1 MGTLRFSPA
10 VLLFMAPA
18 FVLYGVFF
26 IWPFARTLYY
36 SLFEWNGFSDPR
48 FVGLDNYAEL
58 TRDEL
63 FLRGVGRAALW
74 AALAVLLKVGSALV
88 LAAMLRVPMPGSRLF
103 TTAFFVPVVIS
114 SAAISLLFTLIY
126 DLDVG
131 LLNALL
137 RAVGLASWTRSWLGD
152 ENTALLAV
160 IAVPVWHTI
169 GYFLVILLAAM
180 HGVPKELYESAE
192 LDGAGRW
199 MVFSRITV
207 PMIWTTLQ
215 VCIVLAIT
223 AAFKSFD
230 YVFVMTR
237 GGPGTSTQVP
247 ATYMYETI
255 FIGLKFGYGTAIATA
270 IFLIGLVT
278 TVAFRR
284 LTRPRSH

>member
-1 MGTLRFSPA
+1 MGTLRFRPS
-10 VLLFMAPA
+10 VLLFMLPA
-18 FVLYGVFF
+18 FALYGVFF
-26 IWPFARTLYY
+26 VFPFVRTLYF
-36 SLFEWNGFSDPR
+36 SFFEWNGFSEPL
-48 FVGLDNYAEL
+48 FVGLANYAEL
-58 TRDEL
+58 LHDEL

-74 AALAVLLKVGSALV
+74 ALLAVLLKVGSALM
-88 LAAMLRVPMPGSRLF
+88 LASMLRVPIPGSRFF

-114 SAAISLLFTLIY
+114 SAAISLMFTLIY

-131 LLNALL
+131 LLNSLL
-137 RAVGLASWTRSWLGD
+137 RGIGLASWTRSWLGD

-180 HGVPKELYESAE
+180 QGVPKELYESAE
-192 LDGAGRW
+192 IDGAGRW
-199 MVFSRITV
+199 AIFSRITV
-207 PMIWTTLQ
+207 PMVWATLQ
-215 VCIVLAIT
+215 VCVVLAIT

-255 FIGLKFGYGTAIATA
+255 FVGLKFGYGTTIATA

-278 TVAFRR
+278 TITVRR
-284 LTRPRSH
+284 LTRSRMH

>member
-1 MGTLRFSPA
+1 MGTLRFRPS
-10 VLLFMAPA
+10 VLLFMLPA
-18 FVLYGVFF
+18 FALYGVFF
-26 IWPFARTLYY
+26 VVPFLRTLYY
-36 SLFEWNGFSDPR
+36 SFFDWNGFSEPV
-48 FVGLDNYAEL
+48 FIGLANYAEL
-58 TRDEL
+58 AQDEL

-74 AALAVLLKVGSALV
+74 ALLAVVLKVGSALV
-88 LAAMLRVPMPGSRLF
+88 LASMLRVPIPGSRFF

-131 LLNALL
+131 LLNSLL
-137 RAVGLASWTRSWLGD
+137 RRIGLVSWTRSWLGD

-180 HGVPKELYESAE
+180 QGVPKELYESAE
-192 LDGAGRW
+192 IDGAGRW
-199 MVFSRITV
+199 AIFSRITV
-207 PMIWTTLQ
+207 PMVWSTLQ
-215 VCIVLAIT
+215 VCVVLAIT

-237 GGPGTSTQVP
+237 GGPGTTTQVP

-255 FIGLKFGYGTAIATA
+255 FVGLKFGYGTTIATA

-278 TVAFRR
+278 TIMVRR
-284 LTRPRSH
+284 LTRSRIH

>member
-10 VLLFMAPA
+10 VLLLMAPA
-18 FVLYGVFF
+18 FALYGLFF
-26 IWPFARTLYY
+26 ILPFVRTVYY
-36 SLFEWNGFSDPR
+36 SFFDWNGFSDPA
-48 FVGLDNYAEL
+48 FVGPANYAEL
-58 TRDEL
+58 IGDEL
-63 FLRGVGRAALW
+63 FLRGVARAALW

-88 LAAMLRVPMPGSRLF
+88 LAAMLRVPIAGSRIF

-114 SAAISLLFTLIY
+114 SAAISLMFTLIY
-126 DLDVG
+126 DLDAG

-152 ENTALLAV
+152 EATALLAV

-180 HGVPKELYESAE
+180 QGVPKELYESAA

-199 MVFSRITV
+199 IVFSRITV

-215 VCIVLAIT
+215 VCVVLAIT

-255 FIGLKFGYGTAIATA
+255 FIGLKFGYGTAIAIA
-270 IFLIGLVT
+270 IFLIGLVS
-278 TVAFRR
+278 TVVFRR
-284 LTRPRSH
+284 LTRLRSL

>member
-26 IWPFARTLYY
+26 IWPFARTIYY

-48 FVGLDNYAEL
+48 FVGLANYAEL
-58 TRDEL
+58 IRDEL

-74 AALAVLLKVGSALV
+74 AALAVLLKVGSALI
-88 LAAMLRVPMPGSRLF
+88 LAAMLRVPIAGSRLF

-137 RAVGLASWTRSWLGD
+137 KAVGLANWTRSWLGD

-247 ATYMYETI
+247 ATLMYETI
-255 FIGLKFGYGTAIATA
+255 FVGLKFGYGTTIATA

-278 TVAFRR
+278 TVTFRR
-284 LTRPRSH
+284 LTRPRAH

>member
-1 MGTLRFSPA
+1 MGTLRFSPR
-10 VLLFMAPA
+10 VLLFMLPA
-18 FVLYGVFF
+18 LALYGVFF
-26 IWPFARTLYY
+26 VLPFLRTLYY
-36 SLFEWNGFSDPR
+36 SVFDWNGFSEPS
-48 FVGLDNYAEL
+48 FVGLANYAEL
-58 TRDEL
+58 LQDEL

-88 LAAMLRVPMPGSRLF
+88 LASMLRVPIPGSRFF

-114 SAAISLLFTLIY
+114 SAAISLMFTLIY

-131 LLNALL
+131 LLNSLL
-137 RAVGLASWTRSWLGD
+137 RSIGLAAWTRSWLGD

-180 HGVPKELYESAE
+180 QGVPKELYESAE
-192 LDGAGRW
+192 IDGAGSW
-199 MVFSRITV
+199 TIFSRITV
-207 PMIWTTLQ
+207 PMVWGTLQ
-215 VCIVLAIT
+215 VCVVLAIT

-247 ATYMYETI
+247 ATYMFETI
-255 FIGLKFGYGTAIATA
+255 FVGLKFGYGTTIATA
-270 IFLIGLVT
+270 IFVIGLVT
-278 TVAFRR
+278 TIVFRR
-284 LTRPRSH
+284 LTRSKLH

>member
-1 MGTLRFSPA
+1 MGTLRFRSS
-10 VLLFMAPA
+10 VLLFMLPA
-18 FVLYGVFF
+18 FALYGVFF
-26 IWPFARTLYY
+26 VVPFVRTLYY
-36 SLFEWNGFSDPR
+36 SFFDWNGMSDPV
-48 FVGLDNYAEL
+48 FAGLGNYAEL
-58 TRDEL
+58 VQDEL

-74 AALAVLLKVGSALV
+74 ALLAVLLKVGSALV
-88 LAAMLRVPMPGSRLF
+88 LASMLRVPIPGSRLF

-114 SAAISLLFTLIY
+114 SAAISLMFTLIY

-131 LLNALL
+131 LLNSFL
-137 RAVGLASWTRSWLGD
+137 RSVGLASWTRSWLGD

-180 HGVPKELYESAE
+180 QGIPKELYESAE
-192 LDGAGRW
+192 IDGAGRW
-199 MVFSRITV
+199 ATFSRITV
-207 PMIWTTLQ
+207 PMVWAALQ

-255 FIGLKFGYGTAIATA
+255 FVGLKFGYGTAIATA
-270 IFLIGLVT
+270 IFVIGLVT
-278 TVAFRR
+278 TIVFRR
-284 LTRPRSH
+284 LTNFRVY